1 MERMYYKKH
10 NCMVDVFSVFQENHI
25 MALIYSPSAAGNN
38 NGNGWMK
45 VRAKE
50 LIPEQYFDGNSGF
63 ISKSYRTRIKDR
75 LTLVNATWMA
85 SDGKCLFRPD
95 QLTLPSSGSVAMGAG
110 ALLAPRRGIGG

>member
-10 NCMVDVFSVFQENHI
+10 NCMVDVFSAFQENHI

-85 SDGKCLFRPD
+85 SDGKCFD
-95 QLTLPSSGSVAMGAG
+95 DAKEAFEYEENIYKNENHYNEATEE
-110 ALLAPRRGIGG
+110 